1 MFFSILSL
9 SFVSLLFL
17 KGLFLF
23 LFFPCPSSIS
33 SQQEDWYHIEE
44 IKWCV
49 SPRHSFRIF
58 FIIFPVLDD
67 TVSFAFEFVRTRLP
81 YTSRVPQK
89 EGSAR
94 FFFFRATGFSEGSIC
109 PACRGLLGLER
120 MVRRWNRCIREIF
133 TRLMDL
139 FVLIANERLC
149 SWSLGSSGAEVFEFR
164 IERF

>member
-1 MFFSILSL
+1 MCTC
-9 SFVSLLFL
+9 SFLDVIFL
-17 KGLFLF
+17 KIVCFYTSLFH
-23 LFFPCPSSIS
+23 FFTTRRL
-33 SQQEDWYHIEE
+33 
-44 IKWCV
+44 V
-49 SPRHSFRIF
+49 SHRRNKMVRVFKTFRLF

-81 YTSRVPQK
+81 YASRVPQK
-89 EGSAR
+89 EGSGDSFLGR
-94 FFFFRATGFSEGSIC
+94 RVFHEGRIC

-120 MVRRWNRCIREIF
+120 MVRRWNRCIRKIF

-149 SWSLGSSGAEVFEFR
+149 SWSLGSSRAEAFEFR

>member
-1 MFFSILSL
+1 MCTC
-9 SFVSLLFL
+9 SFLDVIFL
-17 KGLFLF
+17 KIVCFSTR
-23 LFFPCPSSIS
+23 PSSIS
-33 SQQEDWYHIEE
+33 SQQEDWYYIEE

-49 SPRHSFRIF
+49 SSRHSFRIF

-81 YTSRVPQK
+81 YASRVPQK
-89 EGSAR
+89 EGSGDSFLGR
-94 FFFFRATGFSEGSIC
+94 RVFHEGRIC

-120 MVRRWNRCIREIF
+120 MVRRWNRCIRKIF

-149 SWSLGSSGAEVFEFR
+149 SWSLGSSRAEAFEFR

>member
-67 TVSFAFEFVRTRLP
+67 AVSFAFEFVRTRLP
-81 YTSRVPQK
+81 YASRVPQK
-89 EGSAR
+89 EGSGDSFLGR
-94 FFFFRATGFSEGSIC
+94 RVFHEGS
-109 PACRGLLGLER
+109 ACRGLLGLER

>member
-1 MFFSILSL
+1 MLLENRHVF
-9 SFVSLLFL
+9 SLLFL

-67 TVSFAFEFVRTRLP
+67 AVSFAFEFVRTRLP
-81 YTSRVPQK
+81 YASRVPQK
-89 EGSAR
+89 EGSGDS
-94 FFFFRATGFSEGSIC
+94 FFRATGF
-109 PACRGLLGLER
+109 PRRKR
-120 MVRRWNRCIREIF
+120 MSRI
-133 TRLMDL
+133 T
-139 FVLIANERLC
+139 
-149 SWSLGSSGAEVFEFR
+149 WSRAHGAKMESMHQGDFHA
-164 IERF
+164 ID